1 VIDGPFVGWGTALL
15 AFVRIVTV
23 FVQAPIFGG
32 QHFKAPIK
40 IGMAASVTLLA
51 FPHLPVPDPFPSDI
65 RGFILAILTQICVG
79 LVIGWVSF
87 LVMATAQ
94 FGGEMLD
101 VQMGLSAAAQADP
114 SSHGAVNLLRR
125 LHFYAAMLTYL
136 MFDGH
141 HKMWEAIFY
150 SFQKI
155 PLTYFQMTQVQI
167 ETMIAQGS
175 EMYRIGLQ
183 ISSPAVAALFVAQIA
198 LGLLAR
204 VAPQMNVF
212 MLSFPMNLAVGLMLL
227 TISLPFILK
236 LLERRMEINNEQV
249 QEAIILM
256 IPPKPGTST
265 SAQPPPLPSIP
276 QVSHVTATPG
286 GP

>member
-1 VIDGPFVGWGTALL
+1 MIDGPFIAWGTALL

-40 IGMAASVTLLA
+40 VGMAASVTLLA
-51 FPHLPVPDPFPSDI
+51 FPSLPVPDPFPSDI
-65 RGFILAILTQICVG
+65 RGFLLAILTQICVG

-136 MFDGH
+136 MFNGH
-141 HKMWEAIFY
+141 HKMWESMFY

-155 PLTYFQMTQVQI
+155 PLTYFQMTELQI
-167 ETMIAQGS
+167 NTMIGQGS

-236 LLERRMEINNEQV
+236 LLEFRMDRNTEQV
-249 QEAIILM
+249 KDAIEMM
-256 IPPKPGTST
+256 IPQRN
-265 SAQPPPLPSIP
+265 QPPPPRPIASP
-276 QVSHVTATPG
+276 TP
-286 GP
+286 

>member
-1 VIDGPFVGWGTALL
+1 MNQEAFMAWGTALL
-15 AFVRIVTV
+15 AFARIAMV

-40 IGMAASVTLLA
+40 VGMAASVTLLA
-51 FPHLPVPDPFPSDI
+51 FPNLPIPDPFPMDV
-65 RGFILAILTQICVG
+65 RGFIFAILSQLAVG

-125 LHFYAAMLTYL
+125 LHFYMAMLLYL
-136 MFDGH
+136 MLNGH
-141 HKMWEAIFY
+141 HQLWEGIFY
-150 SFQKI
+150 SFDTI
-155 PLTYFQMTQVQI
+155 PLTYFQMTQAQI
-167 ETMIAQGS
+167 DTMIALAG
-175 EMYRIGLQ
+175 EIYRVGLQ

-212 MLSFPMNLAVGLMLL
+212 MLSFPMNLAVGLLLL
-227 TISLPFILK
+227 TLSLPYILN
-236 LLERRMEINNEQV
+236 LMEQRFDVNLEQLDT
-249 QEAIILM
+249 AIKMLR
-256 IPPKPGTST
+256 PPKG
-265 SAQPPPLPSIP
+265 
-276 QVSHVTATPG
+276 
-286 GP
+286 

>member
-1 VIDGPFVGWGTALL
+1 MIDGPFIAWGTALL

-40 IGMAASVTLLA
+40 VGMAASVTLLA
-51 FPHLPVPDPFPSDI
+51 FPTLPIPDPFPSDI
-65 RGFILAILTQICVG
+65 RGFMLAILSQICVG

-136 MFDGH
+136 MFNGH

-155 PLTYFQMTQVQI
+155 PLTYFQMTELQI
-167 ETMIAQGS
+167 NTMIAQGS

-236 LLERRMEINNEQV
+236 LLEYRMERNNEQV
-249 QEAIILM
+249 KEAIQMM
-256 IPPKPGTST
+256 IPRRN
-265 SAQPPPLPSIP
+265 QPPPGPIPIRTPSIR
-276 QVSHVTATPG
+276 TPS
-286 GP
+286 PSPT

>member
-1 VIDGPFVGWGTALL
+1 VNDYVFMAWGTCLL

-23 FVQAPIFGG
+23 FVQAPIWGG

-40 IGMAASVTLLA
+40 VGMAASVTLLF
-51 FPHLPVPDPFPSDI
+51 FPSLHIPDPFPMDI

-79 LVIGWVSF
+79 LVIGWIAF

-125 LHFYAAMLTYL
+125 LHFYVAMLIYL
-136 MFDGH
+136 MINGH
-141 HKMWEAIFY
+141 HQLWEAVHY
-150 SFQKI
+150 SFQVI
-155 PLTYFQMTQVQI
+155 PLTYFQMTKVQI
-167 ETMIAQGS
+167 DSMIQLAGDI
-175 EMYRIGLQ
+175 YTIGLQ

-227 TISLPFILK
+227 TVSLPYIIT
-236 LLERRMEINNEQV
+236 LLEQRMEINLDQLDLS
-249 QEAIILM
+249 IKMLR
-256 IPPKPGTST
+256 PPHST
-265 SAQPPPLPSIP
+265 PTPSP
-276 QVSHVTATPG
+276 
-286 GP
+286 

>member
-1 VIDGPFVGWGTALL
+1 MNEQVFMAWGTALL
-15 AFVRIVTV
+15 AFARIAMV
-23 FVQAPIFGG
+23 FVQAPIWGS

-40 IGMAASVTLLA
+40 VGMAASVTLVA
-51 FPHLPVPDPFPSDI
+51 FPSLNVPDPFPLDM
-65 RGFILAILTQICVG
+65 RAFIFALLCQLAVG

-125 LHFYAAMLTYL
+125 LHFYVAMLLYL
-136 MFDGH
+136 MVDGH
-141 HKMWEAIFY
+141 HKLWEAVFY
-150 SFQKI
+150 SFQVV
-155 PLTYFQMTQVQI
+155 PLNHFQMTELQI
-167 ETMIAQGS
+167 ETFINLAG
-175 EMYRIGLQ
+175 EIYIIGLQ
-183 ISSPAVAALFVAQIA
+183 IASPAVAALFVAQIA

-227 TISLPFILK
+227 TVSLPYIITVLELRFDVNIEQLDQAIQMLRPLK
-236 LLERRMEINNEQV
+236 
-249 QEAIILM
+249 
-256 IPPKPGTST
+256 PPAP
-265 SAQPPPLPSIP
+265 
-276 QVSHVTATPG
+276 
-286 GP
+286 

>member
-1 VIDGPFVGWGTALL
+1 MEQNALAAWGTALL

-32 QHFKAPIK
+32 QHFKAPVK

-51 FPHLPVPDPFPSDI
+51 FPHLTIPDNFPLDI
-65 RGFILAILTQICVG
+65 RGYLFAVLTQIGVG

-125 LHFYAAMLTYL
+125 LHFYVAMLLYL
-136 MFDGH
+136 MLNGH
-141 HKMWEAIFY
+141 HQMWLAIFY
-150 SFQKI
+150 SFDKI
-155 PLTYFQMTQVQI
+155 PLTYFQMTEPQI
-167 ETMIAQGS
+167 ESMINLAG
-175 EMYRIGLQ
+175 EIYRVGLQ
-183 ISSPAVAALFVAQIA
+183 IASPAVAALFVAQIA
-198 LGLLAR
+198 LGLVAR

-212 MLSFPMNLAVGLMLL
+212 MLSFPMNLAVGLLL
-227 TISLPFILK
+227 LSLSLPYIMNL
-236 LLERRMEINNEQV
+236 MEARFEYNDTQV
-249 QEAIILM
+249 ENHIKMLM
-256 IPPKPGTST
+256 PSSSPT
-265 SAQPPPLPSIP
+265 PPP
-276 QVSHVTATPG
+276 VTRVPG
-286 GP
+286 KGVALVGR

>member
-1 VIDGPFVGWGTALL
+1 MIDGPFIAWGTALL

-40 IGMAASVTLLA
+40 VGMAASVTLLA
-51 FPHLPVPDPFPSDI
+51 FPTLPVPDPFPSDI
-65 RGFILAILTQICVG
+65 RGFMLAILTQICVG

-136 MFDGH
+136 MFNGH
-141 HKMWEAIFY
+141 HKMWESIFY

-155 PLTYFQMTQVQI
+155 PLTYFQMTELQI
-167 ETMIAQGS
+167 NTMIAHGS
-175 EMYRIGLQ
+175 EMYRVGLQ
-183 ISSPAVAALFVAQIA
+183 ISSPAVAALFVAQVA

-236 LLERRMEINNEQV
+236 LLEVRMEINNDDVRES
-249 QEAIILM
+249 INML
-256 IPPKPGTST
+256 IPPKNH
-265 SAQPPPLPSIP
+265 PPPPRTPTPSP
-276 QVSHVTATPG
+276 T
-286 GP
+286 

>member
-1 VIDGPFVGWGTALL
+1 MQDQMFMAWGTCLL

-23 FVQAPIFGG
+23 FVQAPIWGG
-32 QHFKAPIK
+32 QHFKAPVK

-51 FPHLPVPDPFPSDI
+51 FPSLIIPEPFPLDV
-65 RGFILAILTQICVG
+65 RGFLLAILTQICVG
-79 LVIGWVSF
+79 LVIGWVAF

-125 LHFYAAMLTYL
+125 LHFYIAMLLYL
-136 MFDGH
+136 MINGH
-141 HKMWEAIFY
+141 HQLWEAIFY
-150 SFQKI
+150 SFKVI
-155 PLTYFQMTQVQI
+155 PLTYFQMTKVQI
-167 ETMIAQGS
+167 DSMISLAGEIYS
-175 EMYRIGLQ
+175 IGLQ
-183 ISSPAVAALFVAQIA
+183 ISSPAVAALFVAQVA

-227 TISLPFILK
+227 TVSLPYIIT
-236 LLERRMEINNEQV
+236 LLENRMAINLDQLDV
-249 QEAIILM
+249 AVRM
-256 IPPKPGTST
+256 MRPP
-265 SAQPPPLPSIP
+265 
-276 QVSHVTATPG
+276 
-286 GP
+286 

>member
-1 VIDGPFVGWGTALL
+1 MTIDGPFVAWGTALL

-40 IGMAASVTLLA
+40 VGMAASVTLLA
-51 FPHLPVPDPFPSDI
+51 FPNLPVPDPFPADI
-65 RGFILAILTQICVG
+65 RGYMLAVLSQICVG

-136 MFDGH
+136 MFNGH
-141 HKMWEAIFY
+141 HQLWIAIFK
-150 SFQKI
+150 SFQVV
-155 PLTYFQMTQVQI
+155 PLTYFQMTELQI
-167 ETMIAQGS
+167 NTMIGLGS

-227 TISLPFILK
+227 TLSLPFILK
-236 LLERRMEINNEQV
+236 QLEKRMDINNDQV
-249 QEAIILM
+249 MESIVML
-256 IPPKPGTST
+256 IPPKPKIS
-265 SAQPPPLPSIP
+265 PP
-276 QVSHVTATPG
+276 TPT
-286 GP
+286 PTI